1 MHQSHVAIA
10 TNSTASRQHVYA
22 LTQINIGK
30 LMHACIGL
38 IVDRHG
44 SMTCDSDDPSQPVFP
59 WLGHTGTCTITE
71 TCLYTAS
78 LGSCRLRPAFSIAT
92 ARFPA
97 CACAWVPG
105 GVWGRGYFQAPPVCF
120 EESRKCS
127 LPAFVLQG

>member
-44 SMTCDSDDPSQPVFP
+44 SMTCDSDDPSHGSGIRALAPS
-59 WLGHTGTCTITE
+59 
-71 TCLYTAS
+71 LYTAS